1 MALKSFSLRRP
12 APDRGSYVRYDAGVQ
27 NVAASAGDP
36 GDWIVD
42 DPYGTRDV
50 DRYLRSDDYL
60 IPPNEY
66 VDSFISANSVEYGV
80 VELNWQMPLE
90 SEIGETPVA
99 TESLLVYSPAG
110 SPLTVQ
116 SGTVLQQ
123 SPNNFTYRHTDVAQ
137 GKWAYY
143 GLFVR
148 YQSSIFGD
156 FYEKVA
162 DIEVLVPRNYQS
174 TLELWR
180 RIPQYYRELDVQHED
195 AVVVPPNSE
204 YATRTLGALPGGYI
218 VGPLFKFLSI
228 FGFEMDR
235 MRTIIDHVMVSK
247 DPAESN
253 TETLTALTAMMGL
266 PYTADEISGERLRA
280 LLDDI
285 GYIRRNKGTQLGAE
299 LYGSAFSG
307 SEVDIDPVTKCL
319 TFYAQRVN
327 HILDPLNASGL
338 ASARPAHECEAQR
351 PLYNRGTYDPT
362 TYIEG
367 DESTYPSKGG
377 DTSYLPG
384 MYWTSASATTF
395 KNIPVEAG
403 DKIVAYSKNGSVEF
417 AVHGDA
423 FLADNYDAYNIY
435 SYSGPAEA
443 IYTPNGSGDADGV
456 THLLF
461 QIDCP
466 VPVRSGDRVAFSVH
480 SAVGTEALKW
490 VRLITKERAVVG
502 QSSGLTK
509 AGDAPAAQARATDNL
524 SEDDWTVVLIE
535 FLIDLSAVDSYQL
548 KYLLAERNHLGEY
561 FDGSFTRGG
570 WLTDPDGNR
579 TSDYRWTD
587 AGDNL
592 SGFNDGTPFY
602 SISVYS
608 EDYRRTR
615 SLLYNSFKRA
625 LPITVAD
632 AYEFCA
638 FDAVPGMDAI
648 DDYYDSF
655 WKFRTASDT
664 TATGGH
670 AAVDG
675 YVIWTADAPTV
686 VGSSCTAHAIISGY
700 DRGVYDT
707 DNNYDYISYS
717 ESYSYSS
724 TPYADPDTD
733 YNAAPCT

>member
-12 APDRGSYVRYDAGVQ
+12 APDRGSYVRYDPDTQ
-27 NVAASAGDP
+27 NVAASAGIP
-36 GDWIVD
+36 GDWIID

-60 IPPNEY
+60 IPPNEF
-66 VDSFISANSVEYGV
+66 VESFIEANSVEYGV
-80 VELNWQMPLE
+80 VDLRWEMPLASTIE
-90 SEIGETPVA
+90 ETPAA
-99 TESLLVYSPAG
+99 TEGILVYSPVG

-123 SPNNFTYRHTDVAQ
+123 SSNNFSYRHINVTQ

-148 YQSSIFGD
+148 YQSTIFGD
-156 FYEKVA
+156 WYEKVA
-162 DIEVLVPRNYQS
+162 DIEVLVPNNYQS
-174 TLELWR
+174 VLELWK
-180 RIPQYYRELDVQHED
+180 RIPQYYRELDIQHSD
-195 AVVVPPNSE
+195 AIAVNPNSD
-204 YATRTLGALPGGYI
+204 YAKVSLGALPGGFV
-218 VGPLFKFLSI
+218 VGPLFRFLSI

-235 MRTIIDHVMVSK
+235 MRTIIDHVIVSK
-247 DPAESN
+247 DPAEAN
-253 TETLTALTAMMGL
+253 TEMLTALTAMMGL

-285 GYIRRNKGTQLGAE
+285 GYIRRNKGTEIGAE

-307 SEVDIDPVTKCL
+307 SAVDIDAATKCI

-338 ASARPAHECEAQR
+338 ASARPAHECEVQR

-362 TYIEG
+362 TYVEG
-367 DESTYPSKGG
+367 DPNTYPSKGG
-377 DTSYLPG
+377 DSSYVPG
-384 MYWTSASATTF
+384 MYWTAASATTF
-395 KNIPVEAG
+395 NNIPVDVG
-403 DKIVAYSKNGSVEF
+403 DKIIAYSKDGGVEF

-423 FLADNYDAYNIY
+423 FLADNYDSYNIY

-443 IYTPNGSGDADGV
+443 VYTPNGSGDADGV
-456 THLLF
+456 THLMF

-466 VPVRSGDRVAFSVH
+466 IPVKSGDRVAFSVH

-490 VRLITKERAVVG
+490 VRLVTKERDVVG
-502 QSSGLTK
+502 YSTGVTK
-509 AGDAPAAQARATDNL
+509 AGDAPAAQALAIDNL
-524 SEDDWTVVLIE
+524 NEDGYTVVLIE
-535 FLIDLSAVDSYQL
+535 FLIDISSVDKYQL
-548 KYLLAERNHLGEY
+548 KYLLAERNRLGEY

-579 TSDYRWTD
+579 ASDYRWSD
-587 AGDNL
+587 DGNNL

-608 EDYRRTR
+608 EDFRRTR
-615 SLLYNSFKRA
+615 ALLFNSFKRA

-648 DDYYDSF
+648 DNYYDSF
-655 WKFRTASDT
+655 WKFRSASDT
-664 TATGGH
+664 VATGGQGV
-670 AAVDG
+670 VDG
-675 YVIWTADAPTV
+675 YVIWTGLGEGT
-686 VGSSCTAHAIISGY
+686 GTSCTAHAIISGY
-700 DRGVYDT
+700 DKGVYNT
-707 DNNYDYISYS
+707 ENNYDYISYS

-724 TPYADPDTD
+724 TTYADSETV
-733 YNAAPCT
+733 YNASPCT

>member
-1 MALKSFSLRRP
+1 MALRSFSLRRA
-12 APDRGSYVRYDAGVQ
+12 APDRGSYVRYDADVQ
-27 NVAASAGDP
+27 NTAASAGDP
-36 GDWIVD
+36 GDWIID
-42 DPYGTRDV
+42 DPYGTRNV
-50 DRYLRSDDYL
+50 DRYLRSDDYQ

-66 VDSFISANSVEYGV
+66 VDSFLAANSNAYGV
-80 VELNWQMPLE
+80 VDLQWELPLE
-90 SEIGETPVA
+90 TEITETPVP
-99 TESLLVYSPAG
+99 TESILVYSPVG
-110 SPLTVQ
+110 TPLTIQ
-116 SGTVLQQ
+116 SGQILQQ
-123 SPNNFTYRHTDVAQ
+123 SSTNLYYKHTGLPE

-143 GLFVR
+143 SLFVR
-148 YQSSIFGD
+148 YQSSVTGE
-156 FYEKVA
+156 FYEKVS
-162 DIEVLVPRNYQS
+162 DIEILPPRNYRS
-174 TLELWR
+174 VLELWK
-180 RIPQYYRELDVQHED
+180 RIPLYYRELDVTHPD
-195 AVVVPPNSE
+195 AIVVPPNSDRALVE
-204 YATRTLGALPGGYI
+204 LGALPGGFI
-218 VGPLFKFLSI
+218 VGPLFRFLSI

-235 MRTIIDHVMVSK
+235 MRTIMDYMMVSR
-247 DPAESN
+247 DPAEANS
-253 TETLTALTAMMGL
+253 ETLDALTDMVAL
-266 PYTADEISGERLRA
+266 PYKSNEISAERLRA

-285 GYIRRNKGTQLGAE
+285 GYIRRNKGTNLGAQI
-299 LYGSAFSG
+299 YGSAFSG
-307 SEVDIDPVTKCL
+307 SDVDIDIDTKCL

-338 ASARPAHECEAQR
+338 ASVRPAHECEVQR

-367 DESTYPSKGG
+367 NESTYPDLGG
-377 DTSYLPG
+377 DTSYTPG
-384 MYWTSASATTF
+384 MYWTAASATTF
-395 KNIPVEAG
+395 KNIPVEVG
-403 DKIVAYSKNGSVEF
+403 DKIVSYNKNGSIEF

-435 SYSGPAEA
+435 SYSGPTEA
-443 IYTPNGSGDADGV
+443 IYTPNGSGDDDGV

-502 QSSGLTK
+502 QSNGLTR

-524 SEDDWTVVLIE
+524 SGDDWTVVLIE
-535 FLIDLSAVDSYQL
+535 FLVDLSAVDRYQL

-579 TSDYRWTD
+579 TSDFKWTD
-587 AGDNL
+587 DGDNL
-592 SGFNDGTPFY
+592 SGFNVGTPFY
-602 SISVYS
+602 SISTYS
-608 EDYRRTR
+608 EDFQRTR
-615 SLLYNSFKRA
+615 ALLSTSFKRA
-625 LPITVAD
+625 LPVTVAD
-632 AYEFCA
+632 SFNFCS

-700 DRGVYDT
+700 DRGVYNT
-707 DNNYDYISYS
+707 ENNYDYISYS